1 MTLDGSGTDLV
12 NGSDL
17 DNECGGG
24 GLGASLSS
32 QGQKT
37 SRYSFPETQEW
48 SHEVKPQI
56 IIIIILLVFATS
68 TCHVLLCSDIIHLP
82 IKFGIPRWLL
92 LLACTMGDS
101 KVEDFL
107 LKDHPEEATAACGA
121 WPDSVLSQ
129 MLQEATQ
136 LPVSGIRTKSD
147 FVSLSQFS
155 STNPRVSAKWQHK
168 IAVPKMITISR

>member
-1 MTLDGSGTDLV
+1 MEPVCRTKARKRSDTAFLRLMSGLTKL
-12 NGSDL
+12 NL
-17 DNECGGG
+17 IR
-24 GLGASLSS
+24 LLLSS
-32 QGQKT
+32 
-37 SRYSFPETQEW
+37 
-48 SHEVKPQI
+48 
-56 IIIIILLVFATS
+56 LVFATS

-82 IKFGIPRWLL
+82 IKFGIPCWLL

-101 KVEDFL
+101 KAEDFL
-107 LKDHPEEATAACGA
+107 VEEHPEEATADCGA

-155 STNPRVSAKWQHK
+155 STSK
-168 IAVPKMITISR
+168 IAARNRNIQNHNNQWMNDR